1 MPVGTGPARALDYRR
16 PTLPVAGARRGPSR
30 TCDGGVAGAR
40 YIALM
45 IRRQGC
51 SEARIASVRGVTG
64 LLALGLG
71 LGLAGCAR
79 GDASAQL
86 PPGRRP
92 AAARMAAPLVVRVL
106 DVGQGDAIY
115 IENGGSRV
123 LVDGGPDRA
132 VMGRKLDALGLHD
145 DTLDVVVLTHEHA
158 DHASGLRAVFEQR
171 RHITVRYFFENEDPY
186 TGYGL
191 AELRDSASARAARGE
206 LVLRDTDDPCANG
219 QPTCTINLR
228 GGARLRI
235 LRPPPEGRGVPAG
248 NPNNRSV
255 ALKLVA
261 PDSAAFTMWLAGDAQ
276 RQELTWFDETGY
288 ARDPGMRVDVLKAD
302 HHGSCNGISGRYL
315 DRTHP
320 RYVVVSVGARNT
332 FGHVHEQA
340 KTLLR
345 ARKIPWYRTDRNGDI
360 VIRVPVA
367 SPGTKARASFSIT
380 PTRGPASADGTSD
393 RSSTQT
399 TCRQP

>member
-1 MPVGTGPARALDYRR
+1 MIRGQDGFEARA
-16 PTLPVAGARRGPSR
+16 
-30 TCDGGVAGAR
+30 
-40 YIALM
+40 
-45 IRRQGC
+45 
-51 SEARIASVRGVTG
+51 ASVGAVMG
-64 LLALGLG
+64 LLVLGLG
-71 LGLAGCAR
+71 LGTAGCAR

-86 PPGRRP
+86 PPGRGP
-92 AAARMAAPLVVRVL
+92 ATAPLVVRVL

-115 IENGGSRV
+115 IENGGSRL

-219 QPTCTINLR
+219 RPTCTINLR

-235 LRPPPEGRGVPAG
+235 LRPPPAGRGGVPAG

-276 RQELTWFDETGY
+276 RQELTWFDRTGY

-302 HHGSCNGISGRYL
+302 HHGSCNCITARYL

-320 RYVVVSVGARNT
+320 RYVVMSVGARNS

-345 ARKIPWYRTDRNGDI
+345 AREIPWYRTDRNGDI

-367 SPGTKARASFSIT
+367 SAGTKARPSFTIT
-380 PTRGPASADGTSD
+380 PTRGTPSADGTTD
-393 RSSTQT
+393 RFSTQPS
-399 TCRQP
+399 CRQP